1 MVVVLWTEGIA
12 FRVPPAWEGHDGPVP
27 GQLDRLP
34 LGTRSRQYARR
45 GRGNVR
51 DRVLRLRQRAFL
63 IAQVAVAA
71 AVAYWIAHDLLGHE
85 QPFFAPVAAIISL
98 GMSYGQRLRRVGEV
112 TVGVA
117 IGVLVADLFV
127 RVAGVGLWQIAI
139 VVAGSMAVAVLLDG
153 GPLLVTQAAV
163 QSVFVA
169 LVVPTAAQGFGRW
182 VDALVGG
189 LVALAAAAVAPQSPL
204 RQPRQAAAAVLE
216 ELAGVLHE
224 AAESLRSGDRQGAER
239 TLERA
244 RATDSIL
251 EDLRQAAAE
260 GIEVVRQSPFRRR
273 HRDQVLGVA
282 ALAEPLDR
290 AVRNARVLVRRVA
303 AATRYEEAV
312 PPAYVD
318 LVAGLADIAGRL
330 SDCLEDRGL
339 TADLRPELQ
348 QLAARS
354 SAVAEPAQLSSTVVL
369 AQVRSIVVDLLELT
383 GLDED
388 DALAMVPRPGEEG
401 PPPETAPRADRSTT

>member
-1 MVVVLWTEGIA
+1 MGT
-12 FRVPPAWEGHDGPVP
+12 VP
-27 GQLDRLP
+27 DRSP
-34 LGTRSRQYARR
+34 IGDASRRYARR
-45 GRGNVR
+45 GGRDVR
-51 DRVLRLRQRAFL
+51 DRMVRLRQRSFL
-63 IAQVAVAA
+63 IVQVAIAA
-71 AVAYWIAHDLLGHE
+71 AVAWFIAHDLLGHE

-117 IGVLVADLFV
+117 VGVLVADLFV
-127 RVAGVGLWQIAI
+127 RVAGVGVWQIAV

-169 LVVPTAAQGFGRW
+169 LVVPTAAQGVSRW

-189 LVALAAAAVAPQSPL
+189 LVAIAAAAVAPQSPL
-204 RQPRQAAAAVLE
+204 RQPRQAAAAVLA
-216 ELAGVLHE
+216 ELAAVLQD
-224 AAESLRSGDRQGAER
+224 AVDALRAGDVDRAEKALA
-239 TLERA
+239 RA
-244 RATDSIL
+244 RATDAAL
-251 EDLRQAAAE
+251 ADLRQAAEE
-260 GIEVVRQSPFRRR
+260 GLEIVRQSPFRRR
-273 HRDQVLGVA
+273 HREQLLNVA

-303 AATRYEEAV
+303 AATRYEEQV
-312 PPAYVD
+312 PPTYVD
-318 LVAGLADIAGRL
+318 LVSELADITGRL

-339 TADLRPELQ
+339 TADLRP
-348 QLAARS
+348 QLRAIATRSAEVATPAAM
-354 SAVAEPAQLSSTVVL
+354 SSTVVI

-388 DALAMVPRPGEEG
+388 EALALIPRP
-401 PPPETAPRADRSTT
+401 PS

>member
-1 MVVVLWTEGIA
+1 
-12 FRVPPAWEGHDGPVP
+12 VP

-45 GRGNVR
+45 GRGDLR
-51 DRVLRLRQRAFL
+51 DRLLRLRQRAFL
-63 IAQVAVAA
+63 IAQVSVAA
-71 AVAYWIAHDLLGHE
+71 TVAYFVAHDLLGHE

-127 RVAGVGLWQIAI
+127 RVAGVGLWQIAL
-139 VVAGSMAVAVLLDG
+139 VVAGSMVVAVLLDG

-169 LVVPTAAQGFGRW
+169 LVVPTAAQGLDRW

-189 LVALAAAAVAPQSPL
+189 LVAVAAAAVAPQSPL

-216 ELAGVLHE
+216 ELAAVLHE
-224 AAESLRSGDRQGAER
+224 AAESLRSGDRARAER

-244 RATDSIL
+244 RATDSVL

-273 HRDQVLGVA
+273 HREQVLGVA

-303 AATRYEEAV
+303 AATRYEESV
-312 PPAYVD
+312 PPAYAD
-318 LVAGLADIAGRL
+318 LVTDLADVADRL
-330 SDCLEDRGL
+330 ADCLQDQVL
-339 TADLRPELQ
+339 TAEKRPDLQRV
-348 QLAARS
+348 AVRS
-354 SAVAEPAQLSSTVVL
+354 AEVAEPSQMSATVVL

-383 GLDED
+383 GLDQDE
-388 DALAMVPRPGEEG
+388 ALAMVPRPGE
-401 PPPETAPRADRSTT
+401 

>member
-1 MVVVLWTEGIA
+1 M
-12 FRVPPAWEGHDGPVP
+12 
-27 GQLDRLP
+27 Q
-34 LGTRSRQYARR
+34 
-45 GRGNVR
+45 
-51 DRVLRLRQRAFL
+51 RLRQQAFL

-71 AVAYWIAHDLLGHE
+71 AVAYWVAHDLLGHE

-98 GMSYGQRLRRVGEV
+98 GMSYGQRLRQVGEV

-127 RVAGVGLWQIAI
+127 RVAGVGLWQIAV

-153 GPLLVTQAAV
+153 GAARHPGAV

-169 LVVPTAAQGFGRW
+169 LVVPTPAQGLDRW

-189 LVALAAAAVAPQSPL
+189 LVALAAAAGRPQSPL

-216 ELAGVLHE
+216 EARRRPARGRRV
-224 AAESLRSGDRQGAER
+224 AADRRPAACR
-239 TLERA
+239 PDA
-244 RATDSIL
+244 RAGPRHRQRPGGP
-251 EDLRQAAAE
+251 RQAAAE

-273 HRDQVLGVA
+273 HRDQVFKVA

-303 AATRYEEAV
+303 AATRYEETV
-312 PPAYVD
+312 PLAYVD
-318 LVAGLADIAGRL
+318 LVAGLADIADRL
-330 SDCLEDRGL
+330 ADCLEDRRL
-339 TADLRPELQ
+339 TAEHLPRLQ
-348 QLAARS
+348 RLAAGPPRWPS
-354 SAVAEPAQLSSTVVL
+354 RPSFSSTVVL

-388 DALAMVPRPGEEG
+388 EALAWCRAQANDPAGDHRRRGGGG
-401 PPPETAPRADRSTT
+401 PDGRSKWTE

>member
-1 MVVVLWTEGIA
+1 
-12 FRVPPAWEGHDGPVP
+12 
-27 GQLDRLP
+27 
-34 LGTRSRQYARR
+34 
-45 GRGNVR
+45 VR

>member
-1 MVVVLWTEGIA
+1 
-12 FRVPPAWEGHDGPVP
+12 VP

-127 RVAGVGLWQIAI
+127 RVAGVGLWQIAV

-169 LVVPTAAQGFGRW
+169 LVVPTPAQGFGRW

-216 ELAGVLHE
+216 ELAAVLHE
-224 AAESLRSGDRQGAER
+224 AAESLRSGDRRGAER

-244 RATDSIL
+244 RATDSVL

-330 SDCLEDRGL
+330 SDCLQDRGL

-369 AQVRSIVVDLLELT
+369 AQVRSILVDLLELT

-388 DALAMVPRPGEEG
+388 DALAMVPRPGEE
-401 PPPETAPRADRSTT
+401 

>member
-1 MVVVLWTEGIA
+1 M
-12 FRVPPAWEGHDGPVP
+12 P

-63 IAQVAVAA
+63 IAQVAIAA
-71 AVAYWIAHDLLGHE
+71 AVAYFIAHDLLGHE

-112 TVGVA
+112 TAGVA

-127 RVAGVGLWQIAI
+127 RVAGVGLWQIAV

-169 LVVPTAAQGFGRW
+169 LVVPTAAQGLNRW
-182 VDALVGG
+182 VDAVVGG

-216 ELAGVLHE
+216 ELAAFLHE
-224 AAESLRSGDRQGAER
+224 AAESLRTGDRQRAER

-244 RATDSIL
+244 RATDSVL

-273 HRDQVLGVA
+273 HRDQVFGVA

-303 AATRYEEAV
+303 AATRYEESV

-318 LVAGLADIAGRL
+318 LVAELADIADRL
-330 SDCLEDRGL
+330 SDCLVDRGL
-339 TADLRPELQ
+339 TADVRPELQ
-348 QLAARS
+348 RLAARS

-388 DALAMVPRPGEEG
+388 DALAMVPRPGE
-401 PPPETAPRADRSTT
+401 